1 MRNRT
6 IVLVV
11 VVVSGLLVLAL
22 LARSHGGGLLRSLAP
37 AIHGR

>member
-6 IVLVV
+6 FVIVAFAVAALVIAA
-11 VVVSGLLVLAL
+11 LLV
-22 LARSHGGGLLRSLAP
+22 RSHGGGLLRSLAP